1 MACGV
6 ITYIDKTVR
15 VHEARHGD
23 ACASNIVEGKTRMTP
38 ISLVRVSLAFVAVV
52 TLVIMRTVWVSG
64 LQPALQTAV
73 PYGFAVVVLGL
84 YGVMVRYT
92 QGQLS
97 TYDREQDALK
107 PLHQAFPNVS
117 SLAQVESVLTQR
129 GITEQH
135 APLLRRRLRDL
146 ILAAQQGVPLLTM
159 DLTYAEM
166 RHFPGPER
174 AVRTAMDSVLN
185 LGIAGTFVAFIVSF
199 AMVETGATL
208 APGGNVDLMR
218 AILHH
223 FGPGLISG
231 LMAVVANIGL
241 RLCHSALLDRQ
252 DILAAEV
259 DDLLATRF
267 VQPVYQTETSP
278 VHYLA
283 SQIETAL
290 QKTIHTPLETFTQHS
305 GRWLEATQEINRQ
318 LTQFGTLVAH
328 FTTTVGNYE
337 QAHISVVNSRQEFAN
352 DMQAM
357 HRTLLEDTLR
367 TLAQYSNVH
376 MQQFTQ
382 KLADYQNTINTH
394 MTDTLEALKHD
405 LPVALQQRLQG
416 ALDQTVALVDT
427 MGQAADALQI
437 LAQQSLDTTAKL
449 GTNFDEWLV
458 RLQATQ
464 ADIWTAWSQ
473 QTQHQLDSLETTL
486 QQGHTHVATSLT
498 EFSQQV
504 GTIGQQ
510 FVDTTAKLGT
520 NFDEWLVRLQA
531 TQADTWDA
539 WSQQTQRQLDSLE
552 TTLQQGH
559 THVATSLTEFSQQ
572 VGTIGQ
578 QFVDTT
584 AKLGTNFDEW
594 LVRLQATQADTW
606 DAWSQQTQ
614 RQLDSLEATLQ
625 QGHTHVA
632 TSLLGFSQQVG
643 TIHAPLTAL
652 QQALTTLEQ
661 STTAMRTAVQ
671 ESIQP
676 LHALQP
682 LQQLPDELKKLVSTA
697 QDHFQ
702 AVTKQ
707 LEASLQGNVQSTTT
721 ALAQSARSITQALG
735 DLHNQLQTL
744 QHIPQAIERLQ
755 QQHDQALRDHLR
767 QVLTA
772 AKSDMEAITGTLS
785 QTLPNALRHSLESSL
800 TAVREQLEACQRVTG
815 MMAGSMNQVQQGLER
830 FTSEF
835 RQGVVRAL
843 SQP

>member
-552 TTLQQGH
+552 
-559 THVATSLTEFSQQ
+559 
-572 VGTIGQ
+572 
-578 QFVDTT
+578 
-584 AKLGTNFDEW
+584 
-594 LVRLQATQADTW
+594 
-606 DAWSQQTQ
+606 
-614 RQLDSLEATLQ
+614 ATLQ